1 MTTSIQTKTRVG
13 ATRYTSASA
22 AIAYDIAQDSSGYP
36 VWGAI
41 GSFEEVRQGTES
53 RYGKGSE
60 RIYRT
65 GIFTIR
71 EDVVAAEPDRYVAYR
86 LISGFPLKDYLGEI
100 TITREDTRTRVD
112 WYSTFIP
119 PKGFGWFWRAFMQRV
134 LTTMT
139 EALVVEAERRM
150 TS

>member
-1 MTTSIQTKTRVG
+1 MTSQTKIRVG
-13 ATRYTSASA
+13 ATRYTSAPLT
-22 AIAYDIAQDSSGYP
+22 IAYDIAQDSSGYP
-36 VWGAI
+36 VWGSI
-41 GSFEEVRQGTES
+41 GSFEEVRQGADS

-60 RIYRT
+60 RIFRT

-100 TITREDTRTRVD
+100 TITREGDKTRVD

-119 PKGFGWFWRAFMQRV
+119 PKGFGWFWRAFMQNV
-134 LTTMT
+134 LSTMLK
-139 EALVVEAERRM
+139 ALVVEAEKRATQR
-150 TS
+150 S